1 MGRVLCHT
9 IGYICW
15 LVPET
20 ETWVTASLTSVYIVI
35 LHLPLNWVLYNFYI
49 VIKLTP
55 FPCSLASHT
64 FHTACETTSP
74 VSCAYSNH
82 SINYLTAH
90 FQSKS
95 CTVVGGCGFLGR
107 HLVEQLL
114 DRGYTVNVF
123 DIKKTFENDK
133 VQFYTGD
140 LCNKEVRTVIH
151 NTMADIVCI
160 LLCIASPSAWEIYQT
175 YSKFFMEVYEL
186 YNVM

>member
-1 MGRVLCHT
+1 M
-9 IGYICW
+9 
-15 LVPET
+15 
-20 ETWVTASLTSVYIVI
+20 TASLASVYIVTIWGGGGGGSRNKEI
-35 LHLPLNWVLYNFYI
+35 LHLPLNRVLYNFSML
-49 VIKLTP
+49 KLP
-55 FPCSLASHT
+55 PP
-64 FHTACETTSP
+64 P
-74 VSCAYSNH
+74 VSCANSNH
-82 SINYLTAH
+82 SISYLTAH

-140 LCNKEVRTVIH
+140 LCNKEVRAVIH

-160 LLCIASPSAWEIYQT
+160 LLCIT
-175 YSKFFMEVYEL
+175 
-186 YNVM
+186 